1 MTLDYHLR
9 KKLAF
14 LIIAI
19 LLLAVQSF
27 TYAQSN
33 SSRGQIRGV
42 ITDTT
47 TGSPLFGANAFLKG
61 TSLGSATDMD
71 GKYNITEVPAG
82 SYELVISYIGYRQKS
97 FNVKVEGGRT
107 VELNVSLLSQAI
119 ETQNVTVT
127 AQASGQ
133 KSAINQQLTSN
144 TIINVVSAEKIH
156 QLPDANAATAL
167 SRLPGVSLMNGDQI
181 VIRGV
186 QAKLNQILLN
196 GIELPSTDINTR
208 ATDLGFI
215 SSNLLSGIEVVKAI
229 TPDMD
234 ANALGGV
241 VNLRIREAPTGFHF
255 DVLTQG
261 SYNST
266 DRVADNYTFWASA
279 SKRFFDDKLGVFLQ
293 GNMDRT
299 DGGNQVASITPTL
312 LGTSNNAY
320 GQATYITNGARFEY
334 DANIGKNSGGSLI
347 LDYQLPK
354 GKIVLQNTYAGNVTD
369 QLNNY
374 IVFNFDNTS
383 ALYTPN
389 RSLYGKDLW
398 INALQAE
405 NTFGNIKVNASL
417 SHSATEQYT
426 IFGYSPGL
434 YGAAW
439 SEFYNQTATTAPF
452 GYDASGNPIR
462 YNSAAA
468 QENMSLTNALG
479 VLNNLNPAD
488 PASSTIGGW
497 TQSISNQFY
506 QHLYN
511 ASLDVT
517 APVTFSTAITAS
529 FKAGGKYIRTTR
541 ENNID
546 ELFAH
551 GAGDLYSNQAANN
564 YFGGTPL
571 SVSNPLRFSQ
581 VMNNDFTR
589 GKYYLSDLYNFTNGG
604 FKYTL
609 DRGAYDSWLQLSQ
622 RGWAVPIQYA
632 DSYKN
637 DWNGAEQFS
646 AAYLMGTFN
655 IGPELTLLGGV
666 RYESYNMQYHA
677 QFTEVLHTV
686 FGDAVS
692 TEDGSIAINDS
703 TNPANPYHTVPYSAF
718 NVNRTD
724 NNLFPNVQLKYK
736 FNEWSDLRLA
746 YTTGISRP
754 DYTAI
759 IPKVA
764 FYVGNFEMGNPFL
777 KPSTAQNFDIAGSF
791 HDNTIGLF
799 TVDLFYKVIKNQMY
813 NTSIY
818 YVNRSQYTNDAY
830 IPDSLFLSQ
839 HFGFTVPNSQQ
850 VAVNLNNPNLGYIR
864 GIEID
869 WQTNFWY
876 LPGPLSALVLDANYT
891 KSGSNT
897 IYHTLTPTITTVLD
911 TVNGRP
917 RPTNVYTTAD
927 SSWTGRLVQQA
938 NDVVNVALGIDYKGF
953 SGRISFSMTGNL
965 LNSVGS
971 RPELNSFTGNI
982 YRWDFSVK
990 QELPIDGLSVALSGV
1005 NIFHNGI
1012 NTYQEY
1018 RTSPGAPVT
1027 KNLVSVLYS
1036 PTTFQLNLRYTF

>member
-1 MTLDYHLR
+1 MTLDYRFKSRLSYIIIS
-9 KKLAF
+9 LLF
-14 LIIAI
+14 LII
-19 LLLAVQSF
+19 LCP
-27 TYAQSN
+27 TYAQTSKA
-33 SSRGQIRGV
+33 QIYGV
-42 ITDTT
+42 VVDTT
-47 TGSPLFGANAFLKG
+47 TGKPLFGANVWLKG
-61 TSLGSATDMD
+61 TSLGASSDIN
-71 GKYNITEVPAG
+71 GQYEIVQVPEG
-82 SYELVISYIGYRQKS
+82 SYDLVVRYIGYREKV
-97 FNVKVEGGRT
+97 FHVTVKGGAR
-107 VELNVSLLSQAI
+107 VELNASLLSQAI
-119 ETQNVTVT
+119 ETKSVTVT

-133 KSAINQQLTSN
+133 KEAINQQLTSN
-144 TIINVVSAEKIH
+144 TIINVVSADKIH
-156 QLPDANAATAL
+156 QLPDASAAAAL
-167 SRLPGVSLMNGDQI
+167 SRLPGVSLMNGDQV

-186 QAKLNQILLN
+186 QAKENQILLN
-196 GIELPSTDINTR
+196 GVELPSTDMNTR

-215 SSNLLSGIEVVKAI
+215 SSNLLSGIEVIKAL

-234 ANALGGV
+234 ANALGGE

-255 DVLTQG
+255 DLLTQG

-266 DRVADNYTFWASA
+266 DRVGDNYTFWASA
-279 SKRFFDDKLGVFLQ
+279 SDRFLDNKLGVFLQ
-293 GNMDRT
+293 GNMDRS
-299 DGGNQVASITPTL
+299 DGGNQVASISTTL
-312 LGTSNNAY
+312 LGTNNNAY
-320 GQATYITNGARFEY
+320 GQGTYITNGATFEY
-334 DANIGKNSGGSLI
+334 DADIVKNSSGSLI
-347 LDYQLPK
+347 LDYRLPN
-354 GKIVLQNTYAGNVTD
+354 GKIVFQNTYAGNVTD

-374 IVFNFDNTS
+374 ILFNFDNTS
-383 ALYTPN
+383 ATYTPN

-405 NTFGNIKVNASL
+405 NNFGDIKVNLSL

-439 SEFYNQTATTAPF
+439 SEFYNQTGTTAPF

-468 QENMSLTNALG
+468 EEKMSLTNALG
-479 VLNNLNPAD
+479 VLNDLNPAD

-497 TQSISNQFY
+497 TQSIANQFY

-517 APVTFSTAITAS
+517 APVTFSRDITAI

-551 GAGDLYSNQAANN
+551 GATDLYTNQAADN
-564 YFGGTPL
+564 YFGGSPL
-571 SVSNPLRFSQ
+571 SVSNPLKFSQ

-589 GKYYLSDLYNFTNGG
+589 GQYYMSDLYNFTNGG

-609 DRGAYDSWLQLSQ
+609 DRNSYDNWLKLSEQ
-622 RGWAVPIQYA
+622 GWAVPVQFA

-655 IGPELTLLGGV
+655 IGPQLTLLGGA
-666 RYESYNMQYHA
+666 RFESYNMIYHA

-692 TEDGSIAINDS
+692 TEDGTIVVNDS
-703 TNPANPYHTVPYSAF
+703 TNPSNPYHTVPYSAF

-724 NNLFPNVQLKYK
+724 NNIFPNVQLHYK
-736 FNEWSDLRLA
+736 VNDWSDIRLA

-777 KPSTAQNFDIAGSF
+777 KPATAQNFDIVGSF
-791 HDNTIGLF
+791 HNNSIGLF
-799 TVDLFYKVIKNQMY
+799 TVDAFYKVIKNQMY

-818 YVNRSQYTNDAY
+818 YVNRSQYTADSY

-839 HFGFTVPNSQQ
+839 HFGFTVSNSQQ
-850 VAVNLNNPNLGYIR
+850 VALDLNNPNLGYIR
-864 GIEID
+864 GVEID

-876 LPGPLSALVLDANYT
+876 LPGPLSGLVLDVNYT

-897 IYHTLTPTITTVLD
+897 IYHTLTPTISTVYD
-911 TVNGRP
+911 TVNGRV
-917 RPTNVYTTAD
+917 RPINVYTTVD
-927 SSWTGRLVQQA
+927 SGWVGRLVQQA

-953 SGRISFSMTGNL
+953 SGRISFSLTGNL

-982 YRWDFSVK
+982 YRWDFSLK
-990 QELPIDGLSVALSGV
+990 QDLPIDGLSVALNGV

-1012 NTYQEY
+1012 NTYQDY

-1036 PTTFQLNLRYTF
+1036 PTVFELNLRYTF